1 MKTNKFK
8 EITKLTN
15 FMEQVMSEPE
25 DCLKDFNILT
35 QQEVNMTTFLEFVLK
50 FFERKTRDIVQYLEC
65 GTEEFDVLNVV
76 NNTLDDVTKEKA
88 SVYHGTIIDDKGEH
102 PYTTNR
108 KGHIIEMLKWAHEY
122 IVGNLE
128 VA

>member
-108 KGHIIEMLKWAHEY
+108 KGHIIEMLEWAHEY